1 IFRVIWD
8 AAFEAGKQCGIQKGR
23 GDVRGESIEEGKQ
36 LGMVLAQREEEKR
49 RAEKEQNQV
58 SVSVDTSDFTS
69 CTSISTS
76 TQTLPSDESRSPM
89 VSLGNEVSRLDWA
102 EEADTISPAVLITPT
117 PAPCDIS
124 ALRSSSTRHPF
135 GLLQRRA

>member
-1 IFRVIWD
+1 IFQVIWD
-8 AAFEAGKQCGIQKGR
+8 AAFEAGKQCGIAEGR

-69 CTSISTS
+69 CTCISTS

-89 VSLGNEVSRLDWA
+89 IPLGNKVSRLDWA
-102 EEADTISPAVLITPT
+102 EEADTIVPAVLITST
-117 PAPCDIS
+117 PPLRDIS
-124 ALRSSSTRHPF
+124 ALQSSSTRHPF
-135 GLLQRRA
+135 GSLQ